1 MVLIYGLQRLTA
13 FKSEVEMTRR
23 LARVRIRVERV
34 ISQVR
39 KKFKILQNTLPVS
52 LIKCTAD
59 CDEPNCTI
67 IDKTLIVTATLT
79 NLCPSVVPR

>member
-1 MVLIYGLQRLTA
+1 
-13 FKSEVEMTRR
+13 MTRR
-23 LARVRIRVERV
+23 LARVRIHVERV

-59 CDEPNCTI
+59 CDKPNCTI
-67 IDKTLIVTATLT
+67 IDKILIVTAALT
-79 NLCPSVVPR
+79 DCAPQWFPVNFFPYFSDFI